1 MALLGKA
8 VAPFRQFGQADRTSL
23 VGIEQT
29 LVSTCES
36 IQPCPKLLFCG
47 LLSGR
52 ASFCGGNHVVELR
65 NEPVRVGEHAGDM
78 LPDRG
83 FDFVGFD
90 GAASS
95 PSELRRQPG
104 GLPDRY
110 DGCGGGLEGRRRVL
124 IRPAASDS
132 RRDDP
137 DHAATA
143 LMLAVGIP
151 FGSQVAPA
159 RANIRFTL

>member
-36 IQPCPKLLFCG
+36 IQPCPKLLFRG

-52 ASFCGGNHVVELR
+52 ASFCRGSHVVDLR

-78 LPDRG
+78 LPYRSLDL
-83 FDFVGFD
+83 VGID
-90 GAASS
+90 GAAGTGCRACAQDAI
-95 PSELRRQPG
+95 LAAALVV
-104 GLPDRY
+104 LP
-110 DGCGGGLEGRRRVL
+110 CRRVH
-124 IRPAASDS
+124 R
-132 RRDDP
+132 
-137 DHAATA
+137 
-143 LMLAVGIP
+143 
-151 FGSQVAPA
+151 
-159 RANIRFTL
+159 

>member
-8 VAPFRQFGQADRTSL
+8 VAPFRQSRRADRTRL

-65 NEPVRVGEHAGDM
+65 NQPVRVGEHAGDM

-90 GAASS
+90 GAARAGCRASAQDTV
-95 PSELRRQPG
+95 LAAAFVV
-104 GLPDRY
+104 LPCR
-110 DGCGGGLEGRRRVL
+110 L
-124 IRPAASDS
+124 
-132 RRDDP
+132 
-137 DHAATA
+137 
-143 LMLAVGIP
+143 
-151 FGSQVAPA
+151 VAPCGAGGA
-159 RANIRFTL
+159 RT

>member
-90 GAASS
+90 GEIETSRS
-95 PSELRRQPG
+95 EEHTSELQSPVHLVCRLLLENKTVRR
-104 GLPDRY
+104 GL
-110 DGCGGGLEGRRRVL
+110 RRVE
-124 IRPAASDS
+124 DV
-132 RRDDP
+132 
-137 DHAATA
+137 A
-143 LMLAVGIP
+143 LLMPVAKQSEAV
-151 FGSQVAPA
+151 
-159 RANIRFTL
+159 